1 MGNQCE
7 IIETAIGP
15 VIEIEERVAMW
26 RMPSTFGRDYKRI
39 AEYLNSQGATCSD
52 MPYARYLD
60 MEWEV
65 ELSKGKF
72 AMLLDM
78 VMKRWHFYAGMPTS
92 KPLSTEGELEAQ
104 VMESRRYARTVHR
117 GPYQNSGKTYAALFA
132 WMQSQGLLAVNEA
145 IEFYLND
152 PREVDKADLQT
163 VILIPLQ

>member
-1 MGNQCE
+1 MDNQFE
-7 IIETAIGP
+7 IIEKAIGP

-39 AEYLNSQGATCSD
+39 AEYLDSQGVTCSD

-65 ELSKGKF
+65 ELAKGKF

-92 KPLSTEGELEAQ
+92 TSLSGEGELQAR
-104 VMESRRYARTVHR
+104 VVASRRYARAVHH

-132 WMQSQGLLAVNEA
+132 WIQSQGLLAENEA

-152 PREVDKADLQT
+152 PREVEKADLET